1 MSVALKR
8 KRKSLQITNVGEGME
23 KREPSCTVGGSG
35 NCSTM
40 HSPGNTGQPK
50 EERKGKKKKKKN
62 LTAAAQAAVE
72 ANGLK
77 DPVLLWLQRRS
88 QLWLGF
94 NP

>member
-1 MSVALKR
+1 MLERVWRKGNPRVLLVGVGIVPLCIPPETRGSQKR
-8 KRKSLQITNVGEGME
+8 K
-23 KREPSCTVGGSG
+23 
-35 NCSTM
+35 
-40 HSPGNTGQPK
+40 
-50 EERKGKKKKKKN
+50 ERGKKKKKKN